1 MSAPD
6 NLDTGYPSRGY
17 AWYVLALLIVAYVV
31 AFIDRGILALLVNP
45 IKAELGLSDV
55 QMSWLMG
62 PAFGIFYATLG
73 IPIAMLADRYSRRN
87 IIVIGVALWSA
98 ATAACGLAW
107 SYVSLFVARMMVG
120 VGEATLTP
128 SAYSIIPDYFPRKAA
143 LRAVGL
149 YTIGQSIGA
158 GLAFLAGG
166 QVILLVSQAGDVEWP
181 IVGRLQPWQMVF
193 VILGVVGVALAAVM
207 LSIREPVRRGFASA
221 TSAGQKAVPLADTIT
236 FLSSHW
242 RSFAAIFVGNSVVTT
257 VGYSYFWLPTIF
269 ERTWQVDAAQAGIY
283 YGATLAIGGPLGV
296 IGGSRLSEVLYA
308 RGRSEA
314 PYLIFAASIVCTL
327 PFAIWLPLA
336 TSATMA
342 IVALAPVIL
351 GLAVA
356 SATSSAAL
364 VHIAPAEF
372 RAQISAVYLL
382 VISLAGLFLGPP
394 SVAAL
399 TDYVFR
405 DESMIRYSL
414 LIVTCCIGPV
424 GVAALWLGRKS
435 YRESAVEADGWHE
448 G

>member
-1 MSAPD
+1 MKQTAD
-6 NLDTGYPSRGY
+6 AGYPARGY
-17 AWYVLALLIVAYVV
+17 AWYVVSLLIVAYIV

-45 IKAELGLSDV
+45 IKAQLGLTDV

-73 IPIAMLADRYSRRN
+73 IPIAIIADRRSRRN
-87 IIVIGVALWSA
+87 IIVIGVALWSL

-107 SYVSLFVARMMVG
+107 SYASLFVARMMVG

-128 SAYSIIPDYFPRKAA
+128 CAYSIIPDYFPRKAA

-166 QVILLVSQAGDVEWP
+166 QVIILVSRSASVAWP
-181 IVGRLQPWQMVF
+181 IVGPLQPWQMVF
-193 VILGVVGVALAAVM
+193 VILGVLGLALAAVM
-207 LSIREPVRRGFASA
+207 LTIREPTRRGFATEA
-221 TSAGQKAVPLADTIT
+221 AGSGRKTVPLAATVA
-236 FLSSHW
+236 FLTSRW
-242 RSFAAIFVGNSVVTT
+242 RAFAGIFIGNSVVTT
-257 VGYSYFWLPTIF
+257 IGYSYFWLPTVF
-269 ERTWQVDAAQAGIY
+269 ERTWQLDAAQTGVY
-283 YGATLAIGGPLGV
+283 YGLVLAIGGPLGV
-296 IGGSRLSEVLYA
+296 ITGSRLAETLYA

-314 PYLIFAASIVCTL
+314 PYLVFAASILGTL
-327 PFAIWLPLA
+327 PFAVWLPLA
-336 TSATMA
+336 SSAAVA
-342 IVALAPVIL
+342 IIALIPVIF

-372 RAQISAVYLL
+372 RAQISALYLL

-399 TDYVFR
+399 TDYVFQ

-414 LIVTCCIGPV
+414 LIVTCGIGPI
-424 GVAALWLGRKS
+424 GLAALWLGRGP
-435 YRESAVEADGWHE
+435 YRQLAMEADNWHE
-448 G
+448 A